1 MASIFYYSILSLPL
15 IHYFLS
21 PYDVLLS
28 VILRWLG
35 AHVEDD
41 VKFAEFQ
48 QILRF
53 PSNLLNIERGATTFG
68 EANLA
73 PMKLTK
79 EGLCSLDE
87 IHLGSHT
94 NLGNRCIIM
103 PAIRLPPKVI
113 VGSLTLVTRKTA
125 STENNCILLGI
136 PAHQIPFVTSDNT
149 SIAHIFER
157 RMLKLAS
164 ITVNH
169 SSVLM
174 SNTLVLSGSTLQGHN
189 RILPWTLVMKED
201 QLSPN
206 TN

>member
-1 MASIFYYSILSLPL
+1 
-15 IHYFLS
+15 FLS

-103 PAIRLPPKVI
+103 PAIRLPPKV
-113 VGSLTLVTRKTA
+113 
-125 STENNCILLGI
+125 
-136 PAHQIPFVTSDNT
+136 
-149 SIAHIFER
+149 
-157 RMLKLAS
+157 
-164 ITVNH
+164 
-169 SSVLM
+169 
-174 SNTLVLSGSTLQGHN
+174 
-189 RILPWTLVMKED
+189 
-201 QLSPN
+201 
-206 TN
+206 